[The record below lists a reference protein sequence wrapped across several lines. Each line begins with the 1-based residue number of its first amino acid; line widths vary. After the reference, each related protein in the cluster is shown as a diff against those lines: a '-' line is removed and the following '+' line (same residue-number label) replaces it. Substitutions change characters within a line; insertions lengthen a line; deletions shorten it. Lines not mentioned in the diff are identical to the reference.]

1 MEDSDEDFTELCTK
15 VLRRV
20 KKAEGEDGHRRD
32 IGAPRARGR
41 LRRGAGGRR
50 GPDPGSKRK
59 GCGSGRASQAAVP
72 PAVCP
77 APESDPPGAP
87 PAVSVGEASPR
98 GVQGP
103 GRMGVK
109 EKVVRRLQRF
119 KRLSPER
126 LTHTDLGTGR
136 DRYTT
141 ASGPGPAVVLDPQRD
156 EALACQLQEALQRE
170 ALDLEGLEEGGLFF
184 CQICQKD
191 LSAMN
196 SLRRTQHLNRC
207 LDDTEASAPP
217 SSTGVPECP
226 ICGKQFRHPKTRAAH
241 LKRCAS
247 EMGVPPAQLL
257 EAIKRQAEDQGGNTA
272 RPHPPG
278 VRSKRRGAGDPGR
291 PAKRPRKQAEPLDE
305 DTMLALA
312 LSRSMAEEEE
322 VELRLEPP
330 GKAPGVQGRPTAGR
344 RRRKAAPGPLPLL
357 LAQDPEAARRRLQ
370 ERAAALLLRE
380 WPSVPPGPGL
390 PASALRAERGGVGL
404 WERSALRDVDR
415 GPAPAFYSRELVP
428 PIEPWAPAAEGGA
441 PRSPAAELETQPVTS
456 DPGGVP
462 SPQRSQTLCD
472 LMELADEGLTLT
484 QWGLRPAGAPGAAQD
499 RGTDTTV
506 TDLPLSGFVPT
517 AENMQ
522 AAPQGSVAQCQL
534 VSDLAGMVNNPQL
547 SDVQFQT
554 DSGDVLFAH
563 SFMLYARCP
572 LLVQLVHDEGFS
584 VEEEAM
590 PPARRVLLGEVPP
603 EAARLLLQYLYTA
616 RCALSPALAPPLQD
630 LAARFGLKELEELCR
645 DAAASGGA
653 GEEVE
658 ARLDSEEECSNGDRN
673 FQELLRSMWVE
684 EEEDGQGLGRREEGP
699 AEGFG
704 LQPETR
710 AAGDED
716 PDNERV
722 GEEELEEIYEFAATQ
737 GRTVG
742 RSEGESEEE
751 EEDEECLNT
760 GSEDAWKDRRKEE
773 ECVLRTGC
781 PFSPQRDRGHLST
794 PPGAGG
800 CESKQSQVIHP
811 SNGSDLG
818 SSVSQTRRREGAG
831 EFESSRGNMDK
842 GNSVTA
848 PVPVYH
854 EKGRAALDT
863 SGASVPGRDCEKS
876 LDKSYD
882 RIFSESWGDY
892 VEPSQEDRRHTQE
905 TGAGEAVEEHP
916 TSRPNL
922 EICETASRED
932 LDPPSDSESSVIDL
946 SVSPAQKPGD
956 ASSFPFVGSS
966 PISPLEKFSGARN
979 ATLVDCGRTS
989 SKGSILT
996 NNLGIC
1002 QNHPGDHLSEV
1013 SRQPDGTG
1021 RTSVSSSKESST
1033 PRKTSQGPTCTFSQR
1048 DSSASKPVDII
1059 VLLDSDEEME
1069 FDPGREATT
1078 SSRKEIKTSEGEATA
1093 HETSSLY
1100 LNHLKEEGE
1109 KLLEK
1114 SPENPI
1120 RPEREGDFQLSPEV
1134 SSPDPNIPVETSL
1147 ESCRLSLQLSSESDL
1162 GHEDS
1167 TSMETSWMIPGTPV
1181 LPVRTRHESTQT
1193 PSTMGVQ
1200 AIRRTNLFRKS
1211 SRNEPG
1217 LFSSGSLAGS
1227 REKSSRVDC
1236 SETTGLS
1243 KSTSNLT
1250 SAPAEM
1256 HQPGRRRHSSAESP
1270 TLSESKGSFQA
1281 VKSISRSQISPQE
1294 PSSAETD
1301 STVSRSPSR
1310 LSLSTVALC
1319 QSQLPSLTSPP
1330 SKDFILKKSSSAP
1343 PADESHGSA
1352 RSQSSPETLSLI
1364 RTRRRSSTDGD
1375 VSCKSSEHSE
1385 SCSMGSPS
1393 SLDVSESDRIQGSG
1407 HSSRISKGR
1416 GREVKIT
1423 QSTGSLKLSSL
1434 KYSPERKSFESQS
1447 NSSTKMAEPGVNRG
1461 CENSAGALLQSESD
1475 PQALASRRSP
1485 ATAVFE
1491 VEESDEDGHSPP
1503 RPDHSFCLD
1512 EEPPLPFEMSWS
1524 APRSSE
1530 FVRSSPLGTIRDAV
1544 SPEKSPPSSQPN
1556 PTQQPQAVVSMEDH
1570 PSLLDSKIWDVWEQ
1584 EEEEEDILPL
1594 SQRVPSIALSQRV
1607 KELKTPVAPRRKA
1620 RGPVVPITPMP
1631 SYSDMDTPELKA
1643 KLNRFGVRPLP
1654 KRQMVL
1660 KLKEIHQYTHQL
1672 TSSDS
1677 EDEALAQ
1684 PAQPG
1689 PVFPSAASSSEAPRP
1704 QGRKPLPGDVGSG
1717 RFEEPGRGA
1726 SPGEAGGFEGAEQL
1740 PALQGST
1747 ASSATASEDSFSSQ
1761 RSNPE
1766 ECGPSGDEDEEE
1778 GFTPSQ
1784 AAVREADKIEAVRR
1798 FITSDPELHRSV
1810 LLYQP
1815 LVLSQLQAQLQQ
1827 AGIRLG
1833 AAKLLDFLDSQ
1844 CITFTTAKPG
1854 QPRGHRRRQR
1864 GGKSGRHRGAGKG
1877 GE

>member
-20 KKAEGEDGHRRD
+20 KKAEGENGQQRD
-32 IGAPRARGR
+32 IGAPRGRGR
-41 LRRGAGGRR
+41 LRRGAGGKR

-59 GCGSGRASQAAVP
+59 GCGSGRASQTAVP
-72 PAVCP
+72 LAVCP
-77 APESDPPGAP
+77 APEMLSAHM
-87 PAVSVGEASPR
+87 SRSP

-109 EKVVRRLQRF
+109 EKVVRRLQQF
-119 KRLSPER
+119 KRVSPER

-136 DRYTT
+136 DRDTT
-141 ASGPGPAVVLDPQRD
+141 ASGPVPAVVLDPQGD

-170 ALDLEGLEEGGLFF
+170 ALGLEGLEEGGLFF

-207 LDDTEASAPP
+207 LDDAEASAPP

-226 ICGKQFRHPKTRAAH
+226 ICGKEFRHPKTRAAH

-278 VRSKRRGAGDPGR
+278 GRSKRRGAGDPGR

-322 VELRLEPP
+322 AELKLKPP

-380 WPSVPPGPGL
+380 WPRVPPGPGL
-390 PASALRAERGGVGL
+390 PTSALRAERGGVGL
-404 WERSALRDVDR
+404 WERSALRDVDC
-415 GPAPAFYSRELVP
+415 GPAPAPAFYSRELVP
-428 PIEPWAPAAEGGA
+428 PIEPWAPASIQYFKNVLDRGFPGPEIMLLKVCATSTDELG
-441 PRSPAAELETQPVTS
+441 SPAAELGTQPVTS
-456 DPGGVP
+456 DPGGAP
-462 SPQRSQTLCD
+462 SPQGSQTLCD
-472 LMELADEGLTLT
+472 LMELAGEGLTLT

-499 RGTDTTV
+499 RGTDATV
-506 TDLPLSGFVPT
+506 TDLPLSGFVPA
-517 AENMQ
+517 AENIQ

-616 RCALSPALAPPLQD
+616 RCSLSPALAPPLQD
-630 LAARFGLKELEELCR
+630 LASRFGLKELEELCR
-645 DAAASGGA
+645 DTAASGEA
-653 GEEVE
+653 REEVE
-658 ARLDSEEECSNGDRN
+658 ARLDSEEECSNSDRN

-684 EEEDGQGLGRREEGP
+684 EEEEEEDGQGLGRREE
-699 AEGFG
+699 
-704 LQPETR
+704 
-710 AAGDED
+710 
-716 PDNERV
+716 DNERV

-760 GSEDAWKDRRKEE
+760 GSEDAGKDRKKEE
-773 ECVLRTGC
+773 
-781 PFSPQRDRGHLST
+781 D
-794 PPGAGG
+794 
-800 CESKQSQVIHP
+800 
-811 SNGSDLG
+811 
-818 SSVSQTRRREGAG
+818 SVSQTPRREGAG
-831 EFESSRGNMDK
+831 K
-842 GNSVTA
+842 
-848 PVPVYH
+848 
-854 EKGRAALDT
+854 AALDT

-892 VEPSQEDRRHTQE
+892 VEPSQEDRQHTQE

-916 TSRPNL
+916 TSRPNM
-922 EICETASRED
+922 EICETASRKD

-946 SVSPAQKPGD
+946 SVSPAQEPGD

-979 ATLVDCGRTS
+979 ATLVECGTTS
-989 SKGSILT
+989 SKG
-996 NNLGIC
+996 
-1002 QNHPGDHLSEV
+1002 
-1013 SRQPDGTG
+1013 
-1021 RTSVSSSKESST
+1021 
-1033 PRKTSQGPTCTFSQR
+1033 

-1069 FDPGREATT
+1069 LDPGREATT
-1078 SSRKEIKTSEGEATA
+1078 FSTKEIKTSEGEATA
-1093 HETSSLY
+1093 HETPSSLY

-1120 RPEREGDFQLSPEV
+1120 RPER
-1134 SSPDPNIPVETSL
+1134 
-1147 ESCRLSLQLSSESDL
+1147 
-1162 GHEDS
+1162 EDS

-1217 LFSSGSLAGS
+1217 LT
-1227 REKSSRVDC
+1227 K
-1236 SETTGLS
+1236 
-1243 KSTSNLT
+1243 
-1250 SAPAEM
+1250 
-1256 HQPGRRRHSSAESP
+1256 H
-1270 TLSESKGSFQA
+1270 
-1281 VKSISRSQISPQE
+1281 
-1294 PSSAETD
+1294 
-1301 STVSRSPSR
+1301 
-1310 LSLSTVALC
+1310 
-1319 QSQLPSLTSPP
+1319 
-1330 SKDFILKKSSSAP
+1330 
-1343 PADESHGSA
+1343 
-1352 RSQSSPETLSLI
+1352 
-1364 RTRRRSSTDGD
+1364 RSSTDPD
-1375 VSCKSSEHSE
+1375 VSCKSSEHSG

-1393 SLDVSESDRIQGSG
+1393 SLDVSESDRIQGSSR
-1407 HSSRISKGR
+1407 SSRISKGS
-1416 GREVKIT
+1416 GREIKT
-1423 QSTGSLKLSSL
+1423 NQSTGSLKLSSL
-1434 KYSPERKSFESQS
+1434 KYSPERKSFESQCFSES
-1447 NSSTKMAEPGVNRG
+1447 NSSPKMAEPGVNQG
-1461 CENSAGALLQSESD
+1461 SENSVGSLSKCESD

-1503 RPDHSFCLD
+1503 RPDHNFCLD

-1530 FVRSSPLGTIRDAV
+1530 LVRSSPLGTTRDAV

-1556 PTQQPQAVVSMEDH
+1556 PTQQPQAVLSMEGH
-1570 PSLLDSKIWDVWEQ
+1570 PSLLDSKIWDVWE
-1584 EEEEEDILPL
+1584 EEEEDDDILPL

-1607 KELKTPVAPRRKA
+1607 KELRTPVARRRKA

-1677 EDEALAQ
+1677 EDEGL
-1684 PAQPG
+1684 
-1689 PVFPSAASSSEAPRP
+1689 AASSSEAPRP
-1704 QGRKPLPGDVGSG
+1704 RARKPLPSDAGSGDPG

-1726 SPGEAGGFEGAEQL
+1726 SPGEAGGLEGAEQL
-1740 PALQGST
+1740 PASQGST

-1761 RSNPE
+1761 RAGIEELGGAAAARAGCSSLVKNCCLDRSARDQISSESRIGIQLLVGLSAKPSRSNPE
-1766 ECGPSGDEDEEE
+1766 ECDPSGDEDEEE
-1778 GFTPSQ
+1778 GFTLSQ
-1784 AAVREADKIEAVRR
+1784 ATVREADKIEAVRR
-1798 FITSDPELHRSV
+1798 FITSDPELHRSI

-1815 LVLSQLQAQLQQ
+1815 LVLSQLQAQLRQ

>member
-59 GCGSGRASQAAVP
+59 GAQPPCQTILHPSACEGMEQGSGVLSAHLSR
-72 PAVCP
+72 
-77 APESDPPGAP
+77 
-87 PAVSVGEASPR
+87 SP

-136 DRYTT
+136 DRP
-141 ASGPGPAVVLDPQRD
+141 AGPAVVLDPQRD

-330 GKAPGVQGRPTAGR
+330 GKAPGVQGRPTAGERQGR

-428 PIEPWAPAAEGGA
+428 PIEPWAPAAVSRAPLAQSVVNVALSHWQEGGA

-773 ECVLRTGC
+773 
-781 PFSPQRDRGHLST
+781 D
-794 PPGAGG
+794 
-800 CESKQSQVIHP
+800 
-811 SNGSDLG
+811 
-818 SSVSQTRRREGAG
+818 VSQTRRREGAG

-922 EICETASRED
+922 E
-932 LDPPSDSESSVIDL
+932 SSVIDL

-979 ATLVDCGRTS
+979 ATLVDCVGR
-989 SKGSILT
+989 
-996 NNLGIC
+996 
-1002 QNHPGDHLSEV
+1002 LSPPV
-1013 SRQPDGTG
+1013 
-1021 RTSVSSSKESST
+1021 
-1033 PRKTSQGPTCTFSQR
+1033 R

-1078 SSRKEIKTSEGEATA
+1078 SSRK
-1093 HETSSLY
+1093 
-1100 LNHLKEEGE
+1100 
-1109 KLLEK
+1109 K

-1211 SRNEPG
+1211 S
-1217 LFSSGSLAGS
+1217 SSGSLAGS

-1281 VKSISRSQISPQE
+1281 VKSISRSQISP
-1294 PSSAETD
+1294 
-1301 STVSRSPSR
+1301 SPSR

-1343 PADESHGSA
+1343 PADESHG
-1352 RSQSSPETLSLI
+1352 
-1364 RTRRRSSTDGD
+1364 TRRRSSTDGD

-1407 HSSRISKGR
+1407 HSSRIS
-1416 GREVKIT
+1416 
-1423 QSTGSLKLSSL
+1423 

-1704 QGRKPLPGDVGSG
+1704 Q
-1717 RFEEPGRGA
+1717 PGRGA